1 MNPPILHTRVAASG
15 HDRAAAL
22 YIRYAR
28 RLTAYITARLGRD
41 YPLAADLAEA
51 TWAQVRARPG
61 TVPVGTGRDEF
72 GGLAHVARQ
81 TIARHYL
88 RTRTRREPPA
98 GRRARTS
105 VSERPHGTP
114 QAISQVEYAREVAA

>member
-41 YPLAADLAEA
+41 YPLAADLAET
-51 TWAQVRARPG
+51 TWAQVRAHPRAIPAG
-61 TVPVGTGRDEF
+61 TDADEF

-88 RTRTRREPPA
+88 RTRTHREPPS
-98 GRRARTS
+98 GSGRARPAPPS
-105 VSERPHGTP
+105 GP
-114 QAISQVEYAREVAA
+114 ALAAA